1 MNTMQFECLKVA
13 LKQDATG
20 YVLTLRM
27 HPDEIPEP
35 LMRDFVGARYAVA
48 MVRLNDDDT
57 PVPVDSYTQQ
67 AGIMCRDRLFQ
78 GFLHEVHG
86 IDKKEEEAVK
96 FLYGWCGIQ
105 SRTELNGN
113 KDAQGHYERLM
124 KEYQE
129 WREKDEPF

>member
-27 HPDEIPEP
+27 HPDEIPES

-57 PVPVDSYTQQ
+57 PVPVDGFTQQ
-67 AGIMCRDRLFQ
+67 AGIMCRDRLFHS
-78 GFLHEVHG
+78 FLNEVYG
-86 IDKKEEEAVK
+86 IEKTEKDAVE
-96 FLYGWCGIQ
+96 FLYGWCGIN

-113 KDAQGHYERLM
+113 KQAQENYEKLM
-124 KEYQE
+124 KEYSE